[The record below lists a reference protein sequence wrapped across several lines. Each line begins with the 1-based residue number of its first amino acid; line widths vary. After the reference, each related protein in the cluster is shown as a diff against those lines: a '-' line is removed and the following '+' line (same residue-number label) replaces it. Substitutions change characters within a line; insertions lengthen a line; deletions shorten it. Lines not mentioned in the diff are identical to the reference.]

1 METKKSEDNTNI
13 CHTIFDWIGFGALY
27 FIALGVSTWVMSY
40 LFATFVTDKSMW
52 KWPVSVVAALLV
64 VSGVTHFIYAFTRD
78 LSSST
83 PDNSAGQDDSES
95 LSPQLRAIFIY
106 GYTLTLLALVFSV
119 TPFFISIDKR
129 VEAYKSP
136 SAAGIVVGCYSENC
150 EAPQWFLH
158 IGSSI
163 FPMPEETSQKG
174 DADSNTPSGASN
186 QFYYLL
192 KGGLT
197 VPLYVVVLALMGAAI
212 GMVRRVPEY
221 QMQATRQYKEE
232 YEENNKPD
240 NTSNLS
246 TDKKLPINDVRAR
259 ELVIFQIMQVFAA
272 PLIAV
277 TAFAA
282 LRPETVA
289 AGVLLGFLS
298 GFASEMI
305 LLQLRK
311 AAEAMS
317 GGTKKAAPQGSAPG
331 NST

>member
-1 METKKSEDNTNI
+1 METKTSDDKTNI
-13 CHTIFDWIGFGALY
+13 RHKIFDWAGFGAVYL
-27 FIALGVSTWVMSY
+27 IALGVSTWVMSN
-40 LFATFVTDKSMW
+40 LVEMFIADNSKW
-52 KWPVSVVAALLV
+52 QWPVSTVLALLV
-64 VSGVTHFIYAFTRD
+64 VTGIAHFIYAFTRD

-83 PDNSAGQDDSES
+83 DDSDAGQDDSES
-95 LSPQLRAIFIY
+95 LSPRLRAIFVY
-106 GYTLTLLALVFSV
+106 GYTLTLMALIFSI
-119 TPFFISIDKR
+119 TPFFVSVDKQDD
-129 VEAYKSP
+129 VYKSR
-136 SAAGIVVGCYSENC
+136 SAAGIVVGCDSENC
-150 EAPQWFLH
+150 EAPQWLLH

-163 FPMPEETSQKG
+163 FPMPEETLQKG
-174 DADSNTPSGASN
+174 DVASSTPSSANN

-212 GMVRRVPEY
+212 GMVRRIPEY
-221 QMQATRQYKEE
+221 QEQATRQYKKEYEE
-232 YEENNKPD
+232 YEKNRKQDSTANP
-240 NTSNLS
+240 S
-246 TDKKLPINDVRAR
+246 TDKKMPINEVRAR
-259 ELVIFQIMQVFAA
+259 ELVIFQIMQVFSA

-282 LRPETVA
+282 LSPETVA

-317 GGTKKAAPQGSAPG
+317 GTRKKDDTVSRP
-331 NST
+331 

>member
-1 METKKSEDNTNI
+1 MIQDISKGIKNI
-13 CHTIFDWIGFGALY
+13 LPTRFDWIGFGALY
-27 FIALGVSTWVMSY
+27 LIALGMSAWVISDLFETFITDVSKWQ
-40 LFATFVTDKSMW
+40 
-52 KWPVSVVAALLV
+52 WPVSAIAALLV
-64 VSGVTHFIYAFTRD
+64 VSAIAHFIHAFTRD
-78 LSSST
+78 LSTGTTDS
-83 PDNSAGQDDSES
+83 NAGQNDSES
-95 LSPQLRAIFIY
+95 LPPRLRAIFVY
-106 GYTLTLLALVFSV
+106 GYTLTLMALVFSI
-119 TPFFISIDKR
+119 TPFFISVDKQGD
-129 VEAYKSP
+129 VFKSR
-136 SAAGIVVGCYSENC
+136 SAAGIVVACDSENC
-150 EAPQWFLH
+150 EAPQWLLH

-163 FPMPEETSQKG
+163 FPMPGETLQKG
-174 DADSNTPSGASN
+174 NLASNTPLSVSN

-212 GMVRRVPEY
+212 GMVRRIPEY
-221 QMQATRQYKEE
+221 QMQATRQYTEE
-232 YEENNKPD
+232 YEKNKKQGSTLSP
-240 NTSNLS
+240 S
-246 TDKKLPINDVRAR
+246 TDKKIPINEIRAR

-272 PLIAV
+272 PLIAI

-317 GGTKKAAPQGSAPG
+317 GSGKRSETPPGS
-331 NST
+331 

>member
-1 METKKSEDNTNI
+1 MTNI
-13 CHTIFDWIGFGALY
+13 RHTIFDWVGFGAVFL
-27 FIALGVSTWVMSY
+27 IALGVSTWLMSN
-40 LFATFVTDKSMW
+40 LFEMFIADKSKCQW
-52 KWPVSVVAALLV
+52 LVSTVLALLV
-64 VSGVTHFIYAFTRD
+64 VTGIAHFIYAFTRD

-83 PDNSAGQDDSES
+83 ADSDAGQDDSES
-95 LSPQLRAIFIY
+95 LSPRLRTIFVY
-106 GYTLTLLALVFSV
+106 GYTLTLMALVFSI
-119 TPFFISIDKR
+119 TPFFISVDKQDDI
-129 VEAYKSP
+129 YKSG
-136 SAAGIVVGCYSENC
+136 SAAGIVVGCDSENC
-150 EAPQWFLH
+150 EAPQWLLH

-163 FPMPEETSQKG
+163 FPMPEETLQKK
-174 DADSNTPSGASN
+174 DVASNTPSSANN

-221 QMQATRQYKEE
+221 QVQATRQYKKEYEE
-232 YEENNKPD
+232 YEKNKKQGSTQ
-240 NTSNLS
+240 NSS
-246 TDKKLPINDVRAR
+246 TDKKMPINEVRAR

-289 AGVLLGFLS
+289 AGVLLGFFS

-317 GGTKKAAPQGSAPG
+317 GAGKKDETVPQP
-331 NST
+331 